1 MAISDI
7 QKIDWLWKKVGY
19 GVAKTDVNSIK
30 TAVNESIGS
39 GLLLRADQLWGDSAD
54 IPDTKPLVAAA
65 PVALYTAEC
74 TADATATP
82 NRTWKTG
89 YENWIPPQF
98 GATYQV
104 NVYID
109 SAGAANPATTGTK
122 IFAAGSGS
130 NDEWF
135 FDYQAGI
142 INFIG
147 TNLPSGISGKVI
159 YVEGA
164 VYEGAFGPAGSN
176 GSQFGQVIVGA
187 GPGGTEIITP
197 PYEDLTIGAGTGGN
211 TSVGGNDDIVIDG
224 QGNTAIGQGGG
235 TTTIGENVEVDPNGN
250 LKLSSIAI
258 NGNRIETYDSNANL
272 ELLAAGTGIIDML
285 SDVVA
290 PSLTVSDLTAGRV
303 VLAGTDGELEDS
315 ANLTFDGATLTLTGD
330 ANITGDLTLGGN
342 ITIGDADTDS
352 ITVAADFESH
362 LIPNDDDTYDLG
374 TDEKRWRSL
383 YVSGSTIY
391 LGGLQM
397 EDNGEG
403 GLVIVGP
410 DGSRTNFE
418 ASVIDAHSIVVDE
431 ISIDGNVIQTL
442 NTNADLELD
451 AAGTGR
457 ILAKGIDV
465 NMPEGNVHYVT
476 ANGDDNNSGSLPNDA
491 FASISFA
498 LTQASAGDIIEI
510 SAGTFEE
517 TFPLDVPANVTVRG
531 AGLRATQI
539 KPTVATRDL
548 DGFRVDGG
556 VVIESMTIREMEYN
570 TTNDTG
576 YAIRYKPT
584 ASVTIRSAYIKDITV
599 ANFGSSV
606 RLGTNAAD
614 DPYGFL
620 AGDSGRGALV
630 DGASI
635 AAGSIEPAMLFDSV
649 TFIVP
654 NSSGLIITNGAR
666 VEWLNC
672 FTYFA
677 NEGIKGVTGATGR
690 GGVGKTRITLGGVTG
705 TIAAGDVA
713 TFTSTDGS
721 TVATLTVDAVEG
733 GTTIVQNGKYDDLE
747 GFDFTPESITF
758 DGGASATSI
767 LRYDRK
773 EFGAEM
779 RSIASANV
787 YGNYGL
793 VADGADTS
801 LRMVSHN
808 FGYIGVGKRLDN
820 DDSAVIQ
827 ANEITELNGGRV
839 YYSSVDQ
846 RGDFRIGDHFTVDQQ
861 TGNTTFQGG
870 TFDVTT
876 LTGIN
881 FINGVNTTIVDPFK
895 VQTGNVRLSGNTIS
909 TVTGGLNITP
919 AGSADV
925 TVTANT
931 NVTGNTNV
939 GGELTVTGDT
949 TLSGNLDVTGNVNI
963 GGNITIGDADTDA
976 ITVAADFESNL
987 IPDEA
992 DKYDLGSTAK
1002 PWHKL
1007 YASLVDVG
1015 QLNVEDIQI
1024 NGNRIETVNTNSPL
1038 ELDAAGTGTI
1048 ELQTDTNIT
1057 GDATVSGTLDV
1068 TGVASLNDALDVA
1081 GLASLD
1087 GGIDVDG
1094 AFTVADT
1101 TGNVNTTGT
1110 LDVTGDTTLQVLD
1123 AQETTLSSATI
1134 SDLTAGRVVLA
1145 GTSGAIEDSG
1155 NLTFDGTTLDIT
1167 GNIDVS
1173 GDVTIGGNIQI
1184 GDADTDAITVAADFE
1199 SHLIP
1204 NADETYD
1211 LGSATKKWRNLYV
1224 AGQTIHLGGIQLK
1237 EENGGFKVV
1246 DADGNEMDITG
1257 GTIFADRLIG
1267 EDLTID
1273 GNKIQTTLTNSPVEI
1288 VAAGTGTVELLS
1300 DTNITGAAAV
1310 STTLDV
1316 TGATTLNDTLDVTG
1330 DATLQV
1336 LDAQETTLSSATIS
1350 DLTANR
1356 IVLAGTSGAIEDS
1369 AALTFDGTDMII
1381 GTTSSLQIPVGTTA
1395 ERPTPVTGQMRF
1407 NSTDT
1412 AFEGYDGTA
1421 WASLGGVKDVDQDT
1435 KIIAESSPGTDND
1448 ELDFYTAGS
1457 VRMQIGAT
1465 GNLGFGPNLTEF
1477 TIAQATGNT
1486 AIGGTLDV
1494 TGTSTLADTGVT
1506 GTLTV
1511 TGNASIDNI
1520 DIDGSTI
1527 GASTDITIDPN
1538 PTGAGGTLNVAG
1550 LLDVTGNTTLQSDL
1564 GVTGETTLASAIVS
1578 DLTDNRIVI
1587 SGTSGAIE
1595 DDANLTFDGTE
1606 FSIGTGNFTVQ
1617 QATGDTLVAGDLHV
1631 DGTTTLAG
1639 LNLESLTDGRVLLMG
1654 ATEIEDSANLTFD
1667 GTTLTTTALALDN
1680 ITIDGNTIAT
1690 TSGTLT
1696 IDPTPAGSAGT
1707 VTIQGDLQ
1715 VMGTTTTINSTVTT
1729 LDDPILTLGGDV
1741 APTTDDTKDKGIE
1754 FRWHTGVDA
1763 KVGFFGFDR
1772 TDEKFAFIADATNN
1786 TEVFA
1791 GTLGNAKFG
1800 NIDAVDIN
1808 ATGNVT
1814 IGGNI
1819 TIGDADTDGIT
1830 IAGEFDSHLI
1840 PNDTLTFD
1848 LGSED
1853 KRWRDLYLGGNSIY
1867 LGDVTMSQHVGGMM
1881 VHMPGSDTMMD
1892 LYAAQIN
1899 AGTLL
1904 LDNIRVD
1911 GNLIT
1916 TTESDSNLELS
1927 PNGSGTIDLLAD
1939 TNITGALTTGDI
1951 DAAAITAATLE
1962 TTQTVT
1968 VGSNINV
1975 DGDIITP
1982 SITITDNTIATNTT
1996 NAALEL
2002 KAAGTGAVEVIGKF
2016 NIENTTEVDAILDE
2030 DDLVSDSATA
2040 IPTQQSVKA
2049 YVDDQVTGVSSSQI
2063 GNQITLGAPADGG
2076 YQDGAYK
2083 ELSGT
2088 SNVAE
2093 AIDQLNETMLNVAND
2108 TFVRSVA
2115 FTGTPLAGGEGT
2127 SVTLTIVKEGN
2138 PNKYDI
2144 DWGDGTTD
2152 TVTSLTPSHTYTSNV
2167 NSPFTVEVR
2176 AYNDN
2181 GTGYGSE
2188 FTAEEVDYVIIYTAD
2203 PVMAFR
2209 LYRASSGGTALTG
2222 NDLYV
2227 DEGDSLYMENI
2238 TTNTQMADVT
2248 YSMDWGDGTSADSIA
2263 SDSASGGVL
2272 GTRLAHTWGA
2282 GTATG
2287 NGRDTLTLSLL
2298 THTSATPSL
2307 FPMST
2312 TEDIKVYNPNIAA
2325 PDGLGTKTILVQEAV
2340 SSNPRLAHGFTDNT
2354 SSTTLTAGSTVKR
2367 TSSAVSVFTQTQ
2379 STFAYNASA
2388 GELIAKVDGINV
2400 NNIQLDATDNTGV
2413 VGSLEIQEESDYNLL
2428 DTDGSDLSFS
2438 STIYTPNLYKGFKAK
2453 IAHDSSSN
2461 FDPGIHTFQITH
2473 STEGNTNIEE
2483 FVHDPIGDPTITAGT
2498 VVEGAAGTKR
2508 YISGIPYYNGS
2519 NTIILQNWQVED
2531 FCGQVFN
2538 DHSTG
2543 LNAPVFIE
2551 TGSDYEGT
2559 SGSIG
2564 TNQNYSHS
2572 QMSNPSSPM
2581 LNGSNVIANVGVG
2594 TPYTMNNFTMSVG
2607 NVANQRTVSNA
2618 EMRILNVNGFSD
2630 RVDSNEKIQVHT
2642 AAQSGISEIAIPV
2655 SNSLGSTYSDDGK
2668 RSAAFL
2674 AATTDTPAFNGA
2686 TNFYTSSVYSESS
2699 DPGVEGTQEAT
2710 IRLGV
2715 LENNTVDYSTG
2726 FLPAGPDRSSD
2737 SGTQY
2742 FTMAFR
2748 RSAVSKF
2755 RINITSSGISGLWI
2769 AVPGTDIDAA
2779 SSLNGWLR
2787 ADQAFGGSGTPGADS
2802 GNGGNGS
2809 NGVADGPANTIGNNT
2824 SLSGNYQMTLGIVS
2838 TTSATGNVV
2847 LVRIALA
2854 AGQSVSSLSIVEGV

>member
-39 GLLLRADQLWGDSAD
+39 GLLLRADQLWGDSAN

-122 IFAAGSGS
+122 IFAAGSGN

-187 GPGGTEIITP
+187 GPGGTEIVSL
-197 PYEDLTIGAGTGGN
+197 PYEDLKIGAGTGG
-211 TSVGGNDDIVIDG
+211 TTTIGDDDIVIDDS
-224 QGNTAIGQGGG
+224 GNTQIGGGGG

-250 LKLSSIAI
+250 LKLSAIAI

-272 ELLAAGTGIIDML
+272 ELLAAGTGIIDIL

-303 VLAGTDGELEDS
+303 LLAGTDGELEDS
-315 ANLTFDGATLTLTGD
+315 ANLTFDGTTLVVTGD
-330 ANITGDLTLGGN
+330 TEITGNLTLGGN

-362 LIPNDDDTYDLG
+362 LIPSDDNTYDLG
-374 TDEKRWRSL
+374 ADSKRWRSL

-397 EDNGEG
+397 QDNGSG
-403 GLVIVGP
+403 GLVIISE
-410 DGSRTNFE
+410 DGNRTDFE

-431 ISIDGNVIQTL
+431 IELDGNRIRTL

-457 ILAKGIDV
+457 ILAKGIDL
-465 NMPEGNVHYVT
+465 NMPEGNIIYVT
-476 ANGDDNNSGSLPNDA
+476 VNGNDTNSGSLPNDA
-491 FASISFA
+491 FATIKHA
-498 LTQASAGDIIEI
+498 LTQANSGDTVRI
-510 SAGTFEE
+510 SAGTFTE
-517 TFPLDVPANVTVRG
+517 TFPLDVPENVSVAG
-531 AGLRATQI
+531 EGLRATQI
-539 KPTVATRDL
+539 KPSAATRDL
-548 DGFRVDGG
+548 DCFRVDGG
-556 VVIESMTIREMEYN
+556 VVIESLTIREMEYN
-570 TTNDTG
+570 STNDTG

-584 ASVTIRSAYIKDITV
+584 ASVSIRSAYIKDITV

-606 RLGTNAAD
+606 RLGTNGAD
-614 DPYGFL
+614 DVYGFD
-620 AGDSGRGALV
+620 AGDAGRGALV

-635 AAGSIEPAMLFDSV
+635 SPGSIEPAMLFDSV

-654 NSSGLIITNGAR
+654 NSSGLIMTNGAR

-677 NEGIKGVTGATGR
+677 HEAIKGITGTTGR
-690 GGVGKTRITLGGVTG
+690 GGVGKTRITLGGVVG

-721 TVATLTVDAVEG
+721 TVVTMTVDAVEN
-733 GTTIVQNGKYDDLE
+733 GTTLVQNGRNDDLE
-747 GFDFTPESITF
+747 GFDFTPDSIVF
-758 DGGASATSI
+758 DGGATATSI

-773 EFGAEM
+773 EFAAEM

-787 YGNYGL
+787 YGNFGL
-793 VADGADTS
+793 IADGPDTS

-820 DDSAVIQ
+820 DDTAVVQ
-827 ANEITELNGGRV
+827 ANEITETNGGRI
-839 YYSSVDQ
+839 YYSTVDQ
-846 RGDFRIGDHFTVDQQ
+846 RGDFRIGAHFTVDQQ

-881 FINGVNTTIVDPFK
+881 FVSGVNTSTVDPFK
-895 VQTGNVRLSGNTIS
+895 IETGNLRLAGNSIS
-909 TVTGGLNITP
+909 TIAGDINLTPSGTSNINL
-919 AGSADV
+919 SADTEVSGTV
-925 TVTANT
+925 TVGQT
-931 NVTGNTNV
+931 
-939 GGELTVTGDT
+939 LTVTGDT
-949 TLSGNLDVTGNVNI
+949 NLAGNLDVTGNVNI

-992 DKYDLGSTAK
+992 DKYDLGSTTK
-1002 PWHKL
+1002 PWNKL
-1007 YASLVDVG
+1007 YASLVDIG
-1015 QLNVEDIQI
+1015 QLNVEDVQI

-1057 GDATVSGTLDV
+1057 GDATVSGTLEV
-1068 TGVASLNDALDVA
+1068 TGVTTLNDALDVA

-1101 TGNVNTTGT
+1101 TGNINTTGT

-1123 AQETTLSSATI
+1123 AQETTLSSVTV
-1134 SDLTAGRVVLA
+1134 SDLTAGRIVLA

-1155 NLTFDGTTLDIT
+1155 NLTFDGTTLDVT
-1167 GNIDVS
+1167 GNVDIS
-1173 GDVTIGGNIQI
+1173 GDVTIGGNITI
-1184 GDADTDAITVAADFE
+1184 GDADTDGITVAADFE

-1204 NADETYD
+1204 NANETYD
-1211 LGSATKKWRNLYV
+1211 LGSATKNWRKLYV
-1224 AGQTIHLGGIQLK
+1224 AGQIHLGGIQLK

-1246 DADGNEMDITG
+1246 DATGNEVNITAG
-1257 GTIFADRLIG
+1257 EVYADRLVG
-1267 EDLTID
+1267 EDILIT
-1273 GNKIQTTLTNSPVEI
+1273 GNRIATTSTNSPVEI
-1288 VAAGTGTVELLS
+1288 IAAGTGTVELLS
-1300 DTNITGAAAV
+1300 DTNITGAVTV
-1310 STTLDV
+1310 S
-1316 TGATTLNDTLDVTG
+1316 DTLDVTG
-1330 DATLQV
+1330 DTTLQV

-1369 AALTFDGTDMII
+1369 ASLTFDGTDMII

-1465 GNLGFGPNLTEF
+1465 GDLGFGPNLTEF

-1494 TGTSTLADTGVT
+1494 TGTSTLADTDVT
-1506 GTLTV
+1506 GTFTV

-1538 PTGAGGTLNVAG
+1538 PSGAGGTLNVAG

-1564 GVTGETTLASAIVS
+1564 GVTGEATLASAIVS

-1587 SGTSGAIE
+1587 AGTNGAIE

-1606 FSIGTGNFTVQ
+1606 FNIGAGNFTVQ
-1617 QATGDTLVAGDLHV
+1617 QATGDMLVAGDLHV
-1631 DGTTTLAG
+1631 DGTATLAG
-1639 LNLESLTDGRVLLMG
+1639 LNLESLTNGRVLLMG
-1654 ATEIEDSANLTFD
+1654 ASEIEDNANLTFD
-1667 GTTLTTTALALDN
+1667 GTTLTTTAVVVDN
-1680 ITIDGNTIAT
+1680 ITIDGNTIST
-1690 TSGTLT
+1690 SSGTLV

-1707 VTIQGDLQ
+1707 LTIQGDLQ

-1729 LDDPILTLGGDV
+1729 LDDPILTLGGDT
-1741 APTTDDTKDKGIE
+1741 APATDDTKDKGVE
-1754 FRWHTGVDA
+1754 FRWHTGTDA

-1772 TDEKFAFIADATNN
+1772 TDEKFTFISDATNSS
-1786 TEVFA
+1786 EVFA
-1791 GTLGNAKFG
+1791 GTLGNVKFG

-1808 ATGNVT
+1808 ATGNVV

-1819 TIGDADTDGIT
+1819 TIGDGDSDGIT

-1840 PNDTLTFD
+1840 PNDDVTYD
-1848 LGSED
+1848 LGTD
-1853 KRWRDLYLGGNSIY
+1853 LKRWRDLYLSGNSIY
-1867 LGDVTMSQHVGGMM
+1867 LGNVTMSQHSGGMM
-1881 VHMPGSDTMMD
+1881 VHMPDSDTMMD
-1892 LYAAQIN
+1892 LYAAQLN

-1904 LDNIRVD
+1904 LDNIKID

-1927 PNGSGTIDLLAD
+1927 VNGSGTIDLLTA
-1939 TNITGALTTGDI
+1939 TNITGTLTTADI
-1951 DAAAITAATLE
+1951 DAAAITASTLE

-2049 YVDDQVTGVSSSQI
+2049 YVDSQVSSLSGSQI
-2063 GNQITLGAPADGG
+2063 GNQIVVGAPSDGG
-2076 YQDGAYK
+2076 FADGAYK
-2083 ELSGT
+2083 ELSASG
-2088 SNVAE
+2088 NIAE
-2093 AIDQLNETMLNVAND
+2093 ALDQLNETMFNVAND
-2108 TFVRSVA
+2108 TFVRGVTFSA
-2115 FTGTPLAGGEGT
+2115 SPQAGGEGT
-2127 SVTLTIVKEGN
+2127 TVTLSLTVDGN
-2138 PNKYDI
+2138 SNRYDI
-2144 DWGDGTTD
+2144 DWGDGNTTSA
-2152 TVTSLTPSHTYTSNV
+2152 TSDNTPSHTYTSNAG
-2167 NSPFTVEVR
+2167 SPYTVVVR
-2176 AYNDN
+2176 AFNN
-2181 GTGYGSE
+2181 SGTGYGSE
-2188 FTAEEVDYVIIYTAD
+2188 ATATNTDYIVIYTAD
-2203 PVMAFR
+2203 PVMAFS
-2209 LYRASSGGTALTG
+2209 LYNASTGGSALTG
-2222 NDLYV
+2222 NEKYV
-2227 DEGDSLYMENI
+2227 IEGDSLYLENL
-2238 TTNTQMADVT
+2238 TTNTSMADVT
-2248 YSMDWGDGTSADSIA
+2248 YSMNWGDGSSNDSIA
-2263 SDSASGGVL
+2263 SDAAAGGVA
-2272 GTRLAHTWGA
+2272 GSRLQHTWAG

-2287 NGRDTLTLSLL
+2287 TGSDTLTLQLL
-2298 THTSATPSL
+2298 THTTATPAL

-2312 TEDIKVYNPNIAA
+2312 TTTLKVYDPNIAA
-2325 PDGLGTKTILVQEAV
+2325 PQGLNTKTISLAIPSG
-2340 SSNPRLAHGFTDNT
+2340 SSPKLAAGATDNSNG
-2354 SSTTLTAGSTVKR
+2354 SSTLTAGDDVQRNTA
-2367 TSSAVSVFTQTQ
+2367 TTGFIESSIIP
-2379 STFAYNASA
+2379 TFAYDASA
-2388 GELIAKVDGINV
+2388 GTLHAKVNGANDGSITLSSGDDTAHV
-2400 NNIQLDATDNTGV
+2400 GALDLT
-2413 VGSLEIQEESDYNLL
+2413 EESDYNLL
-2428 DTDGSDLSFS
+2428 NASGSDTSFS
-2438 STIYTPNLYKGFKAK
+2438 SSIYHPALYSGFKARVK
-2453 IAHDSSSN
+2453 KATNSTSV
-2461 FDPGIHTFQITH
+2461 GINTFQLSHTATGDTNLVEFVKDTMTDTPIV
-2473 STEGNTNIEE
+2473 TEG
-2483 FVHDPIGDPTITAGT
+2483 TISEKTAGT
-2498 VVEGAAGTKR
+2498 YR
-2508 YISGIPYYNGS
+2508 YISGVPYYNAGS
-2519 NTIILQNWQVED
+2519 PVITLSGVTIDDWIGQTYMDTSSPFTVES
-2531 FCGQVFN
+2531 GTN
-2538 DHSTG
+2538 
-2543 LNAPVFIE
+2543 L
-2551 TGSDYEGT
+2551 EGT
-2559 SGSIG
+2559 SQSAI
-2564 TNQNYSHS
+2564 TSPQSYSYALIDGATTFLTGGIP
-2572 QMSNPSSPM
+2572 N
-2581 LNGSNVIANVGVG
+2581 ANTGNG
-2594 TPYTMNNFTMSVG
+2594 TPYSIGPVDINITSSSV
-2607 NVANQRTVSNA
+2607 RTV
-2618 EMRILNVNGFSD
+2618 EQLRTRGLNVNGYGDYQAQS
-2630 RVDSNEKIQVHT
+2630 EKIAVHT
-2642 AAQSGISEIAIPV
+2642 AAQTGISEIAISV
-2655 SNSLGSTYSDDGK
+2655 SNSLGSTHTDDAV
-2668 RSAAFL
+2668 RIFDFN
-2674 AATTDTPAFNGA
+2674 AATTDNPAYVNS
-2686 TNFYTSSVYSESS
+2686 TNFYTNNPYTESA

-2715 LENNTVDYSTG
+2715 LEHNVENYSSY
-2726 FLPAGPDRSSD
+2726 LPVGPDRSAD
-2737 SGTQY
+2737 TGTQY

-2755 RINITSSGISGLWI
+2755 RINISSSGIAGMWLALPGSDTDTTSG
-2769 AVPGTDIDAA
+2769 
-2779 SSLNGWLR
+2779 LNGWL
-2787 ADQAFGGSGTPGADS
+2787 DCSTPYGGSGTPGS
-2802 GNGGNGS
+2802 GTGGNS
-2809 NGVADGPANTIGNNT
+2809 SDGVADGPANIIETGT
-2824 SLSGNYQMTLGIVS
+2824 SLSGNYQMTLGTVS
-2838 TTSATGNVV
+2838 TTSTTGNVV
-2847 LVRIALA
+2847 LVRIALT
-2854 AGQSVSSLSIVEGV
+2854 AGQSVSSLSVLEGV

>member
-39 GLLLRADQLWGDSAD
+39 GLLLRADKLWGDSAD
-54 IPDTKPLVAAA
+54 IPDTKPLVGAA

-109 SAGAANPATTGTK
+109 SAGAANPASTGTK
-122 IFAAGSGS
+122 IFAAGSGN

-147 TNLPSGISGKVI
+147 TNLPSGISGKVV

-164 VYEGAFGPAGSN
+164 VYEGAFGPAGTN

-197 PYEDLTIGAGTGGN
+197 PYEDLKIGAGTGG
-211 TSVGGNDDIVIDG
+211 TTTVGDNDDIVVDG

-315 ANLTFDGATLTLTGD
+315 ANLTFDGTTLTLTGD

-362 LIPNDDDTYDLG
+362 LIPNDDGTYDLG

-383 YVSGSTIY
+383 YVSGNTIY

-397 EDNGEG
+397 QDNGSG

-410 DGSRTNFE
+410 DGSRTDFE
-418 ASVIDAHSIVVDE
+418 AKVIDAQSIVVDE

-457 ILAKGIDV
+457 ILAKGIDI

-476 ANGDDNNSGSLPNDA
+476 SNGNDNNSGSLPNDA
-491 FASISFA
+491 FASVKYA

-539 KPTVATRDL
+539 KPTAATRDL

-570 TTNDTG
+570 TGNDTG

-721 TVATLTVDAVEG
+721 TVATLTVDAVEN

-808 FGYIGVGKRLDN
+808 FGYIGVGRRLDN

-909 TVTGGLNITP
+909 TVTGALNITP

-976 ITVAADFESNL
+976 ITVAADFESHL
-987 IPDEA
+987 IPNEA
-992 DKYDLGSTAK
+992 DTFDLGSQAK

-1007 YASLVDVG
+1007 FASLVELG

-1068 TGVASLNDALDVA
+1068 TGVTSLNDALDVA

-1123 AQETTLSSATI
+1123 AQETTLSSATV

-1145 GTSGAIEDSG
+1145 GTNGAIEDNS

-1246 DADGNEMDITG
+1246 DASGNEMDITG

-1300 DTNITGAAAV
+1300 DTNITGAATV

-1316 TGATTLNDTLDVTG
+1316 TDATTLNDTLDVTG
-1330 DATLQV
+1330 DTTLQV

-1407 NSTDT
+1407 NSSDT

-1435 KIIAESSPGTDND
+1435 KIVAESTPGADND
-1448 ELDFYTAGS
+1448 ELDFHTAGS
-1457 VRMQIGAT
+1457 VRMQVGAT
-1465 GNLGFGPNLTEF
+1465 GDLGFGPNLTEF

-1538 PTGAGGTLNVAG
+1538 PSGAGGTLNVAG
-1550 LLDVTGNTTLQSDL
+1550 LLD
-1564 GVTGETTLASAIVS
+1564 VTGETTLASAIVS

-1587 SGTSGAIE
+1587 AGTSGAIE

-1606 FSIGTGNFTVQ
+1606 LSIGAGNFTVQ

-1654 ATEIEDSANLTFD
+1654 TSEIEDSANLTFD

-1867 LGDVTMSQHVGGMM
+1867 LGDVTMSQHSGGMM

-1892 LYAAQIN
+1892 LYAAQVN

-1916 TTESDSNLELS
+1916 TTESNSNLELS
-1927 PNGSGTIDLLAD
+1927 PNGLGTIDLLAD
-1939 TNITGALTTGDI
+1939 TNITGTLTTGDI

-1968 VGSNINV
+1968 VGSNLLV
-1975 DGDIITP
+1975 DGDIVTP
-1982 SITITDNTIATNTT
+1982 SITITDNTIATSNT
-1996 NAALEL
+1996 NSALEL

-2049 YVDDQVTGVSSSQI
+2049 YVDNELSSVAGAQI
-2063 GNQITLGAPADGG
+2063 GNQIVVGAPSDGG
-2076 YQDGAYK
+2076 FADGAYK
-2083 ELSGT
+2083 ELSASG
-2088 SNVAE
+2088 NIAE
-2093 AIDQLNETMLNVAND
+2093 ALDQLNETMFNVANN
-2108 TFVRSVA
+2108 TFVRGVTFSA
-2115 FTGTPLAGGEGT
+2115 SPLAGGEGT
-2127 SVTLTIVKEGN
+2127 TVTLSLTVDGN
-2138 PNKYDI
+2138 SNRYDI
-2144 DWGDGTTD
+2144 DWGDGNTTSA
-2152 TVTSLTPSHTYTSNV
+2152 TSDNTPSHTYTSNV
-2167 NSPFTVEVR
+2167 GSPYTVVVR
-2176 AYNDN
+2176 AFNN
-2181 GTGYGSE
+2181 SGVGYGSE
-2188 FTAEEVDYVIIYTAD
+2188 ASATNTDYIVIYTAD
-2203 PVMAFR
+2203 PVMAFS
-2209 LYRASSGGTALTG
+2209 LYSASTGGSALTG
-2222 NDLYV
+2222 NQKYV
-2227 DEGDSLYMENI
+2227 IEGDSLYLENL
-2238 TTNTQMADVT
+2238 TTNTSMADVT
-2248 YSMDWGDGTSADSIA
+2248 YSMNWGDGSSNDSIA
-2263 SDSASGGVL
+2263 SDAAAGGVA
-2272 GTRLAHTWGA
+2272 GSRLQHTWAG

-2287 NGRDTLTLSLL
+2287 TGSDTLTLQLL
-2298 THTSATPSL
+2298 THTTATPAL

-2312 TEDIKVYNPNIAA
+2312 TTSLKVYDPNIAA
-2325 PDGLGTKTILVQEAV
+2325 PQGLSTKSISLALPSG
-2340 SSNPRLAHGFTDNT
+2340 SSPKLAAGATDNSNG
-2354 SSTTLTAGSTVKR
+2354 SSTLTAGDDVQRNTA
-2367 TSSAVSVFTQTQ
+2367 TSGFIESSVIP
-2379 STFAYNASA
+2379 TFAYNASA
-2388 GELIAKVDGINV
+2388 GTLHAKVNGANDGSITLSSGDDTAHV
-2400 NNIQLDATDNTGV
+2400 GALDLT
-2413 VGSLEIQEESDYNLL
+2413 EESDYNLL
-2428 DTDGSDLSFS
+2428 NASGSSISFGS
-2438 STIYTPNLYKGFKAK
+2438 SIYHPALYSGFKAK
-2453 IAHDSSSN
+2453 VKKATNSTSV
-2461 FDPGIHTFQITH
+2461 GINTFQLSHTVTGDTNLVEFVKDTMTDTPIV
-2473 STEGNTNIEE
+2473 TEGSIAEK
-2483 FVHDPIGDPTITAGT
+2483 TAGT
-2498 VVEGAAGTKR
+2498 YR
-2508 YISGIPYYNGS
+2508 YISGVPYYN
-2519 NTIILQNWQVED
+2519 
-2531 FCGQVFN
+2531 
-2538 DHSTG
+2538 
-2543 LNAPVFIE
+2543 
-2551 TGSDYEGT
+2551 TGSPVITLSGVTIDDWIGQTYMNTPSPFTIESGTNLEGT
-2559 SGSIG
+2559 SQSAI
-2564 TNQNYSHS
+2564 TSPQSYSYALIDGATTFLTGGIP
-2572 QMSNPSSPM
+2572 N
-2581 LNGSNVIANVGVG
+2581 ANTGNG
-2594 TPYTMNNFTMSVG
+2594 TPYSIGPVDVNITSSSV
-2607 NVANQRTVSNA
+2607 RTV
-2618 EMRILNVNGFSD
+2618 EQLRTRGLNVNGYGDYQAQS
-2630 RVDSNEKIQVHT
+2630 EKIAVHT
-2642 AAQSGISEIAIPV
+2642 AAQTGISEIAISV
-2655 SNSLGSTYSDDGK
+2655 SNSLGSTHTDDGV
-2668 RSAAFL
+2668 RIFDFNAD
-2674 AATTDTPAFNGA
+2674 TTDTPAFNGA
-2686 TNFYTSSVYSESS
+2686 TNFYTTSAYSEAS

-2715 LENNTVDYSTG
+2715 LEHNVVNYSTG
-2726 FLPAGPDRSSD
+2726 FLPIGPDRSGD
-2737 SGTQY
+2737 TGTQY

-2755 RINITSSGISGLWI
+2755 RINITSSGISGLWL
-2769 AVPGTDIDAA
+2769 AVPGTDIDTA

-2787 ADQAFGGSGTPGADS
+2787 ADQAFGGSGTPGADTT
-2802 GNGGNGS
+2802 NGGNGS
-2809 NGVADGPANTIGNNT
+2809 DGVANGPANTISNNT
-2824 SLSGNYQMTLGIVS
+2824 SLSGNYEMTLGIVS

-2854 AGQSVSSLSIVEGV
+2854 AGQSVSSLSILEGV